1 MSGGPMRSSKQ
12 NFFDDKKNQI
22 ENILVKFS
30 HERDSLNLKQSQDN
44 IKRFEKRQR
53 KRAAKSQAN

>member
-1 MSGGPMRSSKQ
+1 MRSSKQ